1 MTDNGAVSK
10 ALNCGG
16 SYIIPK
22 GYHNGSGKITANSLA
37 SQTSATA
44 TAARIGKGYT
54 AWVDGTKI
62 TGTAAAMGSLNVS
75 SAIYNI
81 TLGSTAGTTVTKTFT
96 ASAAGTYIM
105 FAFQAGQ
112 DTVSEKI
119 TVSTSGTKLF
129 GALQQSSTATEKRS
143 QSYILAA
150 KLSANGTITVVFP
163 QQDKARAQYVV
174 CKCS

>member
-1 MTDNGAVSK
+1 MTNNGAKTAS
-10 ALNCGG
+10 LNCGG
-16 SYIIPK
+16 SYTIPA
-22 GYHNGSGKITANSLA
+22 GYHNGSGKVTANTLA

-54 AWVDGTKI
+54 AWVNGTQI

-150 KLSANGTITVVFP
+150 KLAANDTITVVFP